1 MDAHGLV
8 LKSFKILLEIAEGEP
23 SRVLAKNAK
32 TYEAWTSLITK
43 VDIYICTFRPGPM
56 YEKWEPTSNNH
67 IVAFAIHFFGWWS
80 WFSNFYF

>member
-1 MDAHGLV
+1 
-8 LKSFKILLEIAEGEP
+8 
-23 SRVLAKNAK
+23 
-32 TYEAWTSLITK
+32 
-43 VDIYICTFRPGPM
+43 M